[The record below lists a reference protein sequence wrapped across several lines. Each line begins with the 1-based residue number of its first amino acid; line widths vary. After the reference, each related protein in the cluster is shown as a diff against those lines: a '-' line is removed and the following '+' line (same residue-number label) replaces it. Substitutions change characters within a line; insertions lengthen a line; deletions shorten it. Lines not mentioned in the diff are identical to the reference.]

1 MQEKHFVYFTFLDPV
16 VQEYYA
22 QKYHFH
28 KLAKGNEFLPA
39 SHMSRSQAKKKKK
52 TFHFHDMHSWPT
64 TKRCLSIADNF
75 VLGKM

>member
-16 VQEYYA
+16 MQEYYA

-52 TFHFHDMHSWPT
+52 NLSLSWHAQLT
-64 TKRCLSIADNF
+64 YH
-75 VLGKM
+75 

>member
-16 VQEYYA
+16 MQEYYA

-52 TFHFHDMHSWPT
+52 PFTFMTCKVDLPLNAVC
-64 TKRCLSIADNF
+64 R
-75 VLGKM
+75 